1 MHRGLGTQLRHLIEL
16 LDGAVGRAY
25 EEEGLDY
32 RPRYTPL
39 VRALMQQE
47 PMTIGQLAE
56 AAGLTQ
62 PATTQTLALMLKEG
76 LVLSEPG
83 PVDGRQR
90 WIRLSPMG
98 RALLPRLQSCWKATA
113 SAAASLD
120 AELPVPLSEV
130 LDLAIEALEE
140 KSFDERIAAARGR
153 QSKRRGA

>member
-1 MHRGLGTQLRHLIEL
+1 MRHLLEL
-16 LDGAVGRAY
+16 LDGAVGRVY
-25 EEEGLDY
+25 EEEGFAY

-39 VRALMQQE
+39 VRALMQDE

-56 AAGLTQ
+56 ASDTTQ
-62 PATTQTLALMLKEG
+62 PATTQTLALMVKDG

-90 WIRLSPMG
+90 WIRLSPSG
-98 RALLPRLQSCWKATA
+98 RALLPGLQSRWKATA

-130 LDLAIEALEE
+130 LERAIQALET
-140 KSFDERIAAARGR
+140 KSFDERVASARGR

>member
-25 EEEGLDY
+25 EEEGLAY

-39 VRALMQQE
+39 VRALMQRE

-90 WIRLSPMG
+90 WIRLSATG
-98 RALLPRLQSCWKATA
+98 RALLPRLQSCWRATA

>member
-25 EEEGLDY
+25 EEEGLTY

-39 VRALMQQE
+39 VRTLMQHE

-90 WIRLSPMG
+90 WIRLSPSG

-120 AELPVPLSEV
+120 AELPTPLSEV
-130 LDLAIEALEE
+130 LDRAIQALEK
-140 KSFDERIAAARGR
+140 KSFDERISAARGR